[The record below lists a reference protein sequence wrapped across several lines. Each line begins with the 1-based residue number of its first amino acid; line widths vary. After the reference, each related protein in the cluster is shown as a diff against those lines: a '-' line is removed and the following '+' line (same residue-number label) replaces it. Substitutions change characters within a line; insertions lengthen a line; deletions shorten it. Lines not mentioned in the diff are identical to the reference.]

1 MEIKEWRWSGERAQW
16 TEGRGAASA
25 PADAVLRPDGREYQ
39 QMLGFGGC
47 FNELGWRALSR
58 LGEEERDAV
67 LSELFGPGGCRFG
80 LCRLPIGA
88 NDYSFD
94 WYSLDEVP
102 GDYELKNFFI
112 ERDRLALIP
121 YVLIALSRFIF

>member
-58 LGEEERDAV
+58 LGEEERLPLRPLPPAYRRERLLLRLV
-67 LSELFGPGGCRFG
+67 QPGRSPR
-80 LCRLPIGA
+80 RL
-88 NDYSFD
+88 
-94 WYSLDEVP
+94 
-102 GDYELKNFFI
+102 
-112 ERDRLALIP
+112 
-121 YVLIALSRFIF
+121 